1 MVTRA
6 MDIIWMPYRGPHM
19 LTGSLP
25 EDSHSKSSHVARFRN
40 N

>member
-1 MVTRA
+1 
-6 MDIIWMPYRGPHM
+6 MDIIWMSYRDPHM

-25 EDSHSKSSHVARFRN
+25 EDSHSKSSPVARFGN